1 MKNNNNLPGEHPEA
15 YTLPL
20 KIKDNDG
27 EETSSHNLETNITN
41 NIHTDN
47 DKTQCVHG
55 DTTSSGQNQHAK
67 VYVRAK
73 NASCN
78 YHNQSSPAILLD
90 NHNINCYVQRLGEIM
105 AHHPQIHLDAELTLE
120 DLQQIFAQ
128 LLGFKS
134 WELLYNLLKKQALKA
149 PELSSEQSMSRLL
162 QLTLPKIVQKP
173 EQLTHRQGDN
183 LKIKKPCTLFEAL
196 NNKSILKYPLKWHNV
211 EVFASEL
218 CSGDYFLP
226 LMLLKIWENPAN
238 KCLDVFQHY
247 YVYVCP
253 RSFLGYSVDY
263 EKNNLQENVQFI
275 KAFIKIIQATRQKT
289 EQGNVYNLAVYGK
302 EIEKIMEL
310 LRLLSDL
317 HIKEE
322 ENKAKSQGD
331 M

>member
-20 KIKDNDG
+20 KEDENLGIK
-27 EETSSHNLETNITN
+27 EVIN
-41 NIHTDN
+41 NIDADINTAINTDN
-47 DKTQCVHG
+47 HETAYVHVDAQLPDK
-55 DTTSSGQNQHAK
+55 NQHAK

-73 NASCN
+73 N
-78 YHNQSSPAILLD
+78 YPLQSSPVIVL
-90 NHNINCYVQRLGEIM
+90 NSHNIHLYVQRLGEIM
-105 AHHPQIHLDAELTLE
+105 AQHPQIHLDAELSE
-120 DLQQIFAQ
+120 QELQQIFAQ

-134 WELLYNLLKKQALKA
+134 WELLHNLLKKQALKA

-183 LKIKKPCTLFEAL
+183 LKLKKPCTLFEAL
-196 NNKSILKYPLKWHNV
+196 NDKRILKYPLRWQNV

-226 LMLLKIWENPAN
+226 LMLLKIWENPVN
-238 KCLDVFQHY
+238 KSLNVFQHY

-263 EKNNLQENVQFI
+263 DKNNLQDNAQFI

-289 EQGNVYNLAVYGK
+289 EHGSIYNLAVYGK
-302 EIEKIMEL
+302 EIEKIMDL
-310 LRLLSDL
+310 LHILSDL
-317 HIKEE
+317 HIKE
-322 ENKAKSQGD
+322 KSQEK
-331 M
+331 